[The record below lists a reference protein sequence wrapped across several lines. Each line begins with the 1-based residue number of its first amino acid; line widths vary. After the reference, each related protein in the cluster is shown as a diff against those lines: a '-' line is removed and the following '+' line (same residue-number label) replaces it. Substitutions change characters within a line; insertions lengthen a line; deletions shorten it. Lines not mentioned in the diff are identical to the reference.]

1 MYIGLGS
8 MTISLSLVNTHT
20 VVRTLLN
27 GRKIISDSCFFTG
40 DDLNINFESCFY
52 VAFEE
57 DSSVCSQR
65 ASDSDLSRSD
75 RFSFLVVAGFGG
87 DESP

>member
-1 MYIGLGS
+1 M
-8 MTISLSLVNTHT
+8 VDTHT

-27 GRKIISDSCFFTG
+27 GRKIIGDSCFFFTG
-40 DDLNINFESCFY
+40 DDLNINFESRFY